1 MVNAQKHKEL
11 LADTDTRLR
20 KQKERKLLLSNN
32 ARKQYNELSKIY
44 ETQHQA
50 HNKTIEFM
58 ADNKLK
64 KREAVIWI

>member
-1 MVNAQKHKEL
+1 MVNANKHRKL
-11 LADTDTRLR
+11 LNDTETRIK

-32 ARKQYNELSKIY
+32 ARKKYNSLSKLY

-64 KREAVIWI
+64 KKEAVIWI